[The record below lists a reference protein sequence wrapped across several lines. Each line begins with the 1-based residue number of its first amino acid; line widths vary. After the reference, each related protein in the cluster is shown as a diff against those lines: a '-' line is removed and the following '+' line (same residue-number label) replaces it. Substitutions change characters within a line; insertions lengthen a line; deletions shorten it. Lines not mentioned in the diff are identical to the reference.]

1 MLYERV
7 LILYKGEAME
17 MQGIWAADA
26 HTDFL
31 LNVRQGRV
39 ALDAD
44 LSLQQHVSLPA
55 LQQGQ
60 VGIQMFAAYVDQ
72 GSAQHPTV
80 QCLEM
85 IDDYHRMLETW
96 GADVIAPVTAEN
108 IQTIG
113 SSGKI
118 GAILSVEGGEACAG
132 SLEVL
137 DMYARLGVRAMTL
150 TWNYVNEI
158 GVPACLQD
166 RTYEGLTD
174 FGRRCVHAMN
184 QRHMAIDVS
193 HLNIGGFWD
202 AMEHSSQP
210 IFASHSNA
218 RAVCNHTRNLQDE
231 QIKAIIE
238 AGGYIGLNFCDA
250 FIVEEGPC
258 TLSDL
263 MRHALHILE
272 LGGEEVLGLGSDF
285 DGIDTPPM
293 ELKGAQ
299 DFPALVDAFE
309 RAGLNRTL
317 IEKIMHG
324 NFIRYMQQ
332 FV

>member
-1 MLYERV
+1 
-7 LILYKGEAME
+7 
-17 MQGIWAADA
+17 MQRIWAADT

-31 LNVRQGRV
+31 LNVREGRV
-39 ALDAD
+39 TFHAD
-44 LSLQQHVSLPA
+44 LSTQQHISLPA

-72 GSAQHPTV
+72 GSAKHPTV
-80 QCLEM
+80 LCLEM
-85 IDDYHRMLETW
+85 IDDYYRMLEAW
-96 GADVIAPVTAEN
+96 GPNVIEPVTAEN

-118 GAILSVEGGEACAG
+118 GAILSIEGGEACNG

-137 DMYARLGVRAMTL
+137 DMFSRMGVRAMTL

-158 GVPACLQD
+158 GIPACLVE
-166 RTYEGLTD
+166 REREGLTP
-174 FGRRCVHAMN
+174 FGRQCVQAMN

-202 AMEHSSQP
+202 AMEHSTQP

-218 RAVCNHTRNLQDE
+218 RAICNHTRNLHDD

-238 AGGYIGLNFCDA
+238 TGGYIGLNFCNA
-250 FIVEEGPC
+250 FIVEEGSC
-258 TLSDL
+258 ALSDL

-272 LGGEEVLGLGSDF
+272 LGGEDVLGLGSDF
-285 DGIDTPPM
+285 DGIDEPPI

-299 DFPALVDAFE
+299 DFPALIGAFE
-309 RAGLNRTL
+309 QAGLDHKL

-324 NFIRYMQQ
+324 NFIRYMKQ